1 MVNETGTTK
10 GQNYALHTL
19 TGLILVILTGVKF
32 NMGTM
37 DQEWLLAFGRFAMP
51 LFFIISGYFLYSK
64 DGHSERSLPRKAKH
78 ILLLIIFIKLLYLVI
93 DVIYYSA
100 GIVDL
105 DYLINAFVT
114 SEETTM
120 HVWFVYAL
128 FLLYAWWWLMRH
140 YHLNERRISF
150 TLSAMVLILCILF
163 GVVLRAFGVDTF
175 LGVSTLYINEIIY
188 PFIGIPF
195 FTIGY
200 YLHMYRK
207 EFDERFSTRTLVTI
221 TIVGMIVPIITSFY
235 VPKSTLY
242 VGSIFTAVSLFM
254 LTFRVPENRL
264 RCGFTEFL
272 GRDLKPFLYAYFP
285 LVVFFL
291 HNVAMKGMEMD
302 AAYHMVGALAAIVM
316 NIVLSY
322 LTFIAF
328 RKVSHRKGRTTEQS

>member
-10 GQNYALHTL
+10 GQNSALHTL

-78 ILLLIIFIKLLYLVI
+78 ILLLIIFIKLLYLAI
-93 DVIYYSA
+93 DIIYYFA

-163 GVVLRAFGVDTF
+163 GVILRAFGVDTF

-221 TIVGMIVPIITSFY
+221 TIIGMIVPIITSFY

-254 LTFRVPENRL
+254 LTFRVPADRL

-285 LVVFFL
+285 MIVFFL
-291 HNVAMKGMEMD
+291 HNVAMKNMEVD
-302 AAYHMVGALAAIVM
+302 AMYHIVGTVTAMVT

-322 LTFIAF
+322 ASLTLLRRI
-328 RKVSHRKGRTTEQS
+328 VGRKGPIKGV

>member
-1 MVNETGTTK
+1 MVNETCTTK

-64 DGHSERSLPRKAKH
+64 DGHSERSLPHKAKH
-78 ILLLIIFIKLLYLVI
+78 ILLLIIFIKLLYLAI

-221 TIVGMIVPIITSFY
+221 TIVGMIVPIMTSFY

-264 RCGFTEFL
+264 RCRFTEFL

-302 AAYHMVGALAAIVM
+302 ATYHMVGALAAIVM

-322 LTFIAF
+322 ITFIAF
-328 RKVSHRKGRTTEQS
+328 RKVSHRKGRTTEQA